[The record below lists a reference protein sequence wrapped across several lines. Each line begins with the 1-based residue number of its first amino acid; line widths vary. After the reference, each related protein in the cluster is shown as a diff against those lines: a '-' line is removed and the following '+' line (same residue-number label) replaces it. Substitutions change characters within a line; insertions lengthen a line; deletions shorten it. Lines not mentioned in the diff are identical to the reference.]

1 MFVGHYGVSYAGKA
15 LARSVPLWHL
25 FVAVQFL
32 DILWGLFVL
41 IGVEHV
47 RIVPGITAASPLDL
61 YHVPYTHSLV
71 AALFWS
77 VVCGA
82 AYHTWRGR
90 HAGSRAGVV
99 VGVALF
105 SHWLLDLLVH
115 RPDLPLVG
123 DRLKV
128 GLGLWNYPAV
138 ALTVEA
144 AVLFGGLLLYLRATR
159 HAAGSGAY
167 AFLLFGAGLVAMQA
181 FIFFGP
187 PPGSPTAPA
196 GTGLVAYGAL
206 AGIAAWLERK
216 RTPAIEPA
224 GVPVETAR

>member
-1 MFVGHYGVSYAGKA
+1 MFVGHYAVSYAGKS

-41 IGVEHV
+41 VGVEHV

-61 YHVPYTHSLV
+61 YHIPYTHSLV
-71 AALFWS
+71 GALLWS

-82 AYHTWRGR
+82 AYHAWRGR
-90 HAGSRAGVV
+90 DAGPRAGAV
-99 VGVALF
+99 VGSAVF

-128 GLGLWNYPAV
+128 GLGLWNYPAA
-138 ALTVEA
+138 ALTVETA
-144 AVLFGGLLLYLRATR
+144 ILFGGILSYLRATR
-159 HAAGSGAY
+159 KETRRSAF
-167 AFLLFGAGLVAMQA
+167 AFLLCGAGLVVMQA
-181 FIFFGP
+181 LIFFGP
-187 PPGSPTAPA
+187 PPGSPAALA

-206 AGIAAWLERK
+206 ARVAAWLERK
-216 RTPAIEPA
+216 RAPAIEPA
-224 GVPVETAR
+224 GAPVGTAG

>member
-1 MFVGHYGVSYAGKA
+1 MFVGHYAVSYAGKS

-41 IGVEHV
+41 VGVEHV

-61 YHVPYTHSLV
+61 YHIPYTHSLV
-71 AALFWS
+71 GALLWS

-82 AYHTWRGR
+82 AYHAWRGR
-90 HAGSRAGVV
+90 HHGARAGMV
-99 VGVALF
+99 VGAAVF

-128 GLGLWNYPAV
+128 GLGLWNYPAA
-138 ALTVEA
+138 ALTVETA
-144 AVLFGGLLLYLRATR
+144 ILFGGILSYLRATR
-159 HAAGSGAY
+159 KETRRSAF
-167 AFLLFGAGLVAMQA
+167 AFLLCGAGLVVMQA
-181 FIFFGP
+181 LIFFGP
-187 PPGSPTAPA
+187 PPGSPAALA

-206 AGIAAWLERK
+206 ARVAAWLERK
-216 RTPAIEPA
+216 RAPAIEPA
-224 GVPVETAR
+224 GAPVGTAG